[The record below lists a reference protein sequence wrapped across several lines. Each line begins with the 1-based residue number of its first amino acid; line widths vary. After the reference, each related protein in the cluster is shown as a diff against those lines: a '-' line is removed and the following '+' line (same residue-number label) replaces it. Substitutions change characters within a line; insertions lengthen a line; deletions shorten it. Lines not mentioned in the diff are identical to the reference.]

1 MMTQGEEGGFATVTS
16 VASNAM
22 GQGTMLRPVTLP
34 AAPPHVWHWP
44 EYGAELAG
52 TAWNVFVG
60 LSAVVFNMAPGMPG
74 GRFIPNAS
82 LRLLVTGLIFAGS
95 GSLYTI
101 SPWGRLSGAHLNPS
115 VTLAFWA
122 RGKVRSHDV
131 LGYLAAQFLG
141 GALGAW
147 LLALVW
153 RGHAVDVGNG
163 RTLPGVGWTT
173 GETFVTEFAMTFS
186 YVLAILCFVSRPR
199 LMHWT
204 PLMNWF
210 VVAGLVWLAAPISGT
225 SLNPA
230 RSFGPALVAGQWRD
244 QWIYALAPPLG
255 ALLAAGVFPL
265 LAVGGKVLTAKLFH
279 SAHYR
284 SIFKHP
290 YTGAGGTGR

>member
-1 MMTQGEEGGFATVTS
+1 MTNQGEGGTLT
-16 VASNAM
+16 AM
-22 GQGTMLRPVTLP
+22 MPGEGTMLRPKTLR
-34 AAPPHVWHWP
+34 AAHPHVWHWP
-44 EYGAELAG
+44 EYGAEFVG

-74 GRFIPNAS
+74 GRLVPDMS

-101 SPWGRLSGAHLNPS
+101 SPWGRLSGSHINPS
-115 VTLAFWA
+115 VTLAFWFC
-122 RGKVRSHDV
+122 GKVRGHDL

-141 GALGAW
+141 GTLGA
-147 LLALVW
+147 LLIALVW

-163 RTLPGVGWTT
+163 RTLPGVGWTA
-173 GETFVTEFAMTFS
+173 GAAFFVEFVMTFA
-186 YVLAILCFVSRPR
+186 YVLGILCFVSRPR
-199 LMHWT
+199 LLNWT
-204 PLMNWF
+204 PLMNWI

-230 RSFGPALVAGQWRD
+230 RSFGPALVSGQWHA
-244 QWIYALAPPLG
+244 QWIYMLAPPLG
-255 ALLAAGVFPL
+255 AMLAAGVFPFL
-265 LAVGGKVLTAKLFH
+265 VGGGKVLTAKLAH

-290 YTGAGGTGR
+290 YTGADGMR